1 MERQKK
7 ANPVQLRI
15 SENELIKGSGE
26 HEEAEKCN
34 GRGDI
39 MGITYHCFQEC
50 NNSLAMY
57 ILTAGYGFMK
67 TIKEVMRVAEAGSE
81 QWKGFQLRER

>member
-1 MERQKK
+1 
-7 ANPVQLRI
+7 
-15 SENELIKGSGE
+15 
-26 HEEAEKCN
+26 
-34 GRGDI
+34 
-39 MGITYHCFQEC
+39 MGITYHCFREC
-50 NNSLAMY
+50 NNNLAMY